1 MLIGGGL
8 RGSSDG
14 TTINL
19 INPYDGTVSNVI
31 PAATASDANDAV
43 LAARGAFSAGTWSDI
58 SAAAR
63 GRALL
68 RLAELVERDAAGLG
82 ALDTADNGKIL
93 RETTK
98 QAQLSASTYRYYAGW
113 ADKNHGAVIPLEST
127 DLLDYMTYEP
137 YGVCVLLV
145 AWNSPLQLLANKLA
159 PALAAGNTVVIKPS
173 ENASSSVLAMAPLF
187 AEAGFPDG
195 VVNIITGSGG
205 VSGDALVRHPD
216 VDLISLTG
224 GGATGRKILQACS
237 GRVVKVLLELGGKS
251 PQIIFP
257 DAPWEEAVN
266 GVLAG
271 IFAAAGQTCI
281 AGSRVFVHESIFDA
295 FVQDL
300 QTRASAIRLGDPMSS
315 ETDMGP
321 LANRAHFDRVVSILE
336 RAMAAG
342 ASTAGG
348 AGGPA
353 PEIGAL
359 FVRPTILLNT
369 DLSDEV
375 VCEEVF
381 GPVVVVHPFVT
392 EEEVVKLSNDSSF
405 GLAAGVWTSDLRRGL
420 RMAKALEVGNV
431 WVNTY
436 RHLAP
441 AAPFGGVKQ
450 SGNGRER
457 GLEGLRE
464 YVRSKNVMIST
475 KPRNDDPFTVRT

>member
-1 MLIGGGL
+1 
-8 RGSSDG
+8 
-14 TTINL
+14 
-19 INPYDGTVSNVI
+19 
-31 PAATASDANDAV
+31 
-43 LAARGAFSAGTWSDI
+43 
-58 SAAAR
+58 
-63 GRALL
+63 
-68 RLAELVERDAAGLG
+68 
-82 ALDTADNGKIL
+82 
-93 RETTK
+93 
-98 QAQLSASTYRYYAGW
+98 
-113 ADKNHGAVIPLEST
+113 
-127 DLLDYMTYEP
+127 
-137 YGVCVLLV
+137 
-145 AWNSPLQLLANKLA
+145 
-159 PALAAGNTVVIKPS
+159 
-173 ENASSSVLAMAPLF
+173 
-187 AEAGFPDG
+187 
-195 VVNIITGSGG
+195 
-205 VSGDALVRHPD
+205 
-216 VDLISLTG
+216 
-224 GGATGRKILQACS
+224 
-237 GRVVKVLLELGGKS
+237 
-251 PQIIFP
+251 
-257 DAPWEEAVN
+257 
-266 GVLAG
+266 
-271 IFAAAGQTCI
+271 
-281 AGSRVFVHESIFDA
+281 
-295 FVQDL
+295 
-300 QTRASAIRLGDPMSS
+300 
-315 ETDMGP
+315 MGP

-348 AGGPA
+348 SGGPA
-353 PEIGAL
+353 PEIGEL

-381 GPVVVVHPFVT
+381 GPVVVVHPFAT

>member
-1 MLIGGGL
+1 
-8 RGSSDG
+8 
-14 TTINL
+14 
-19 INPYDGTVSNVI
+19 
-31 PAATASDANDAV
+31 
-43 LAARGAFSAGTWSDI
+43 
-58 SAAAR
+58 
-63 GRALL
+63 
-68 RLAELVERDAAGLG
+68 
-82 ALDTADNGKIL
+82 
-93 RETTK
+93 
-98 QAQLSASTYRYYAGW
+98 
-113 ADKNHGAVIPLEST
+113 LEST

-257 DAPWEEAVN
+257 DAPWGEAVN

-281 AGSRVFVHESIFDA
+281 AGSRVFLHESIFDA

-348 AGGPA
+348 SGGPA
-353 PEIGAL
+353 PEIGEL

-381 GPVVVVHPFVT
+381 GPVVVVHPFAT